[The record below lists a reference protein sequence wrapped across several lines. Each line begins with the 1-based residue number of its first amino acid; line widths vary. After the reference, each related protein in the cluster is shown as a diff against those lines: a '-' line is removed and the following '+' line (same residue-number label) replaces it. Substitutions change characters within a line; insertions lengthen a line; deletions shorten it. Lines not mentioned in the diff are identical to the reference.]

1 MSRPDAELGAAVR
14 GWPRR
19 AAPSEIPRRV
29 HAGVSE
35 PLFRNAYSL
44 MLNTILTAALGLG
57 FWIVA
62 ARLYSPDVVG
72 RDGALLGAM
81 LSLSSL
87 CGLNLHNVLLRF
99 LPTLRRH
106 AANAVLGAYTLS
118 AVATA
123 LVATGFVVLMPA
135 VSDEFE
141 AFSAEPALSALY
153 VAATVLWTVFA
164 LQDAALTALR
174 RASWI
179 PVENATFGVLKLAA
193 LPLLLGFGASA
204 HGIFIAWVV
213 PMAVLVLPVNYL
225 VFRRLL
231 PAHARLPAPAD
242 NALRSA
248 GTTPIVRFAMQD
260 YAAFAL
266 NMAALTLLP
275 VLVVALLGSSSNA
288 YFYMAFTIVVTFDLL
303 FLNVAASLTVEG
315 AYDEARVPLLVRSVV
330 RRFAR
335 LLVPGVLFLVVAAPL
350 VLLPFGSDYARQ
362 GTTALRLMALA
373 SLFRAVIALYIA
385 ISRLRGRGGP
395 ILRVQSAFSVVLVV
409 LAVLLSGPLGVEGVA
424 LAWLI
429 AAAVVA
435 LAVAPFL
442 LRYLRAPWT
451 ETVDPATAPALI
463 GDKAIP

>member
-1 MSRPDAELGAAVR
+1 MRT
-14 GWPRR
+14 WPRKASRSDKARR
-19 AAPSEIPRRV
+19 A
-29 HAGVSE
+29 HLGVSE
-35 PLFRNAYSL
+35 ALFRNAYSL
-44 MLNTILTAALGLG
+44 MLNTILTAVLGLG

-62 ARLYSPDVVG
+62 ARLYPTEAVG

-81 LSLSSL
+81 MSLSAL

-106 AANAVLGAYTLS
+106 AAHAVLGAYALS

-123 LVATGFVVLMPA
+123 LVTTGFVLLMPT

-141 AFSAEPALSALY
+141 VFAAEPGLSALY
-153 VAATVLWTVFA
+153 VAATVAWTVFA

-174 RASWI
+174 RASWV
-179 PVENATFGVLKLAA
+179 PVENTIFGSLKLAA
-193 LPLLLGFGASA
+193 LPLLLAFGASA
-204 HGIFIAWVV
+204 HGIFIAWVL
-213 PMAVLVLPVNYL
+213 PMAILLLPVNYL
-225 VFRRLL
+225 IVRRLL
-231 PAHARLPAPAD
+231 PAHARLPAPPD
-242 NALRSA
+242 SALR
-248 GTTPIVRFAMQD
+248 GVRTTPVVRFAMQD

-315 AYDEARVPLLVRSVV
+315 AYEEARVPLLVRSVV

-335 LLVPGVLFLVVAAPL
+335 LLVPGVLVLVVAAPL

-362 GTTALRLMALA
+362 GTTVLRLMALA
-373 SLFRAVIALYIA
+373 SLFRAAIALYIV

-395 ILRVQSAFSVVLVV
+395 ILRAQSAFSVLLIG

-429 AAAVVA
+429 AAAAVA
-435 LAVAPFL
+435 LAVAPSL
-442 LRYLRAPWT
+442 LRFLRAART
-451 ETVDPATAPALI
+451 ETVEPAEVARAPALI
-463 GDKAIP
+463 GGRAIP